1 MGNCSSCEST
11 TDVVMAKVILQ
22 DGRLQEFAC
31 PVRVSQALE
40 KNRNCFICN
49 SDDLDFDSFVWAIN
63 GDEQLHPGQ
72 LYFALP
78 MSWLEKPLRAEEMA
92 CLAVKASM
100 ALKTSTLGHRRCCGS
115 SCGLKRVDD
124 VMYSTTTSN
133 KVLVS
138 NHVSHDQLVG
148 GRSEGSRVVG
158 SRRRGFVEKKKRRGG
173 GSGSLT
179 TKLNV
184 ILEE

>member
-11 TDVVMAKVILQ
+11 TDVVTAKVILQ

-40 KNRNCFICN
+40 KNPNCFICN

-92 CLAVKASM
+92 CLAVKASL

-124 VMYSTTTSN
+124 VMYSTTHN

-148 GRSEGSRVVG
+148 GGSEGSRVVG
-158 SRRRGFVEKKKRRGG
+158 SRRRGFEEKKKRRGD